1 MARGRGEAGRAS
13 PCRGVRIA
21 SPRSMPELNGAPNG
35 GRKVTGFALEDTGV
49 DVALSDGQ
57 SLGRTISSGATED
70 AV

>member
-1 MARGRGEAGRAS
+1 
-13 PCRGVRIA
+13 
-21 SPRSMPELNGAPNG
+21 MPELNGAPNG